1 VLEVHNLTM
10 INNENRIWE
19 VLDEYKISK
28 ISFHYL
34 TDIPIYNEDTNTE
47 DYTDGYVIE
56 FGKLKS
62 GDSWRYY
69 TFSKHFGHFNTNIN
83 RAMVFYSDLII
94 KNRGDEF
101 DLKYLIF
108 TQNFFILLINSL
120 EVYLIDIFK
129 SLAKGLKV
137 EVLDMRLFVKFL
149 RNFNLKNKFYNALK
163 EKGSIGFYLSEILPV
178 RLDLLQKDK
187 CRIAYQLVN
196 FDLLNI
202 DNSGW
207 EKIFCNPNGN
217 CYLQQRHEIVHGGLP
232 IVHNKSK
239 ISQLE
244 FVETALID
252 IVKFVLS
259 IEDST
264 YQRISE
270 LEAKELEENLN

>member
-1 VLEVHNLTM
+1 M
-10 INNENRIWE
+10 INKEDKIWE
-19 VLDEYKISK
+19 ILDEYKISK

-34 TDIPIYNEDTNTE
+34 TDIPIYNEDTDTE

-62 GDSWRYY
+62 GESWRYY
-69 TFSKHFGHFNTNIN
+69 TFSKHFGHFNININ
-83 RAMVFYSDLII
+83 RAMVFYYDLII
-94 KNRGDEF
+94 KNRGNEF
-101 DLKYLIF
+101 DLKYLIL

-137 EVLDMRLFVKFL
+137 EILNMELFVKFL
-149 RNFNLKNKFYNALK
+149 GKFNLKNEFYNTLK
-163 EKGSIGFYLSEILPV
+163 EEGNIGFYLSEILPE

-196 FDLLNI
+196 FDLFNI
-202 DNSGW
+202 DKEGW
-207 EKIFCNPNGN
+207 EKNFCNRNGN
-217 CYLQQRHEIVHGGLP
+217 CYIQQRHEIVHGGLP
-232 IVHNKSK
+232 IIHEKTKS
-239 ISQLE
+239 SQLE
-244 FVETALID
+244 FIETALID

-270 LEAKELEENLN
+270 LEKKELEESSK